1 MRTYFSFSIESRV
14 SYGGTHPESIELV
27 FRRATV
33 DHVPTGYAFEYSPSL

>member
-14 SYGGTHPESIELV
+14 SYGGTHSESIELV

-33 DHVPTGYAFEYSPSL
+33 GHVPTGYAFAYSPSR